1 MKGRQQPAALV
12 LVNLGTPEECTSG
25 SVRKFLRQFLSDPR
39 VVEIPRP
46 IWWLILN
53 LFVLPFRPA
62 RVAEAYKVIWTE
74 RGSPLR
80 YYTEDQVSFLTERMQ
95 QRYADR
101 VPPTVRYAMTYG
113 NPGIESVLSELYE
126 SGHRRIVVLPMYPQY
141 SCSTTAAIYDQIAQY
156 TANNR
161 ALPGLQIINSYF
173 YEESYIKALSNSVT
187 DYWQQNGRSEKLLFS
202 YHGIPQSYVDK
213 GDPYTGHC
221 ECTTGAVVASLGLM
235 KDDYLMAY
243 QSRFGKAEWVKPYT
257 DASIEELAKSG
268 VKTLDVI
275 CPAFSVDC
283 LETIEEIAKQNREL
297 FIEHGGEN
305 LRLIPCLNA
314 SKNHIDALE
323 TISAKYLDAVV

>member
-1 MKGRQQPAALV
+1 MKGLHQPAALV
-12 LVNLGTPEECTSG
+12 LVNLGTPEECTPK
-25 SVRKFLRQFLSDPR
+25 SVRRFLAEFLSDAR
-39 VVEIPRP
+39 VVEIPKP

-62 RVAEAYKVIWTE
+62 KVAKAYEIIWTD

-80 YYTEDQVSFLTERMQ
+80 YYTEDQVELLSERMSR
-95 QRYADR
+95 RYPDST
-101 VPPTVRYAMTYG
+101 PTVKYAMTYG
-113 NPGIESVLSELYE
+113 DPGIESVLSELYE
-126 SGHRRIVVLPMYPQY
+126 NGHRRIVILPMYPQY
-141 SCSTTAAIYDQIAQY
+141 SCSTTAAVYDQIARY
-156 TANNR
+156 ASKTR

-173 YEESYIKALSNSVT
+173 YEESYIKALADSVT
-187 DYWQQNGRSEKLLFS
+187 DYWAHHGRSEKLMFS
-202 YHGIPQSYVDK
+202 YHGIPQRYVDK

-221 ECTTGAVVASLGLM
+221 ECTTSAVVHALGL
-235 KDDYLMAY
+235 DENDYVMTY

-257 DASIEELAKSG
+257 DVTVEELAKSG

-283 LETIEEIAKQNREL
+283 LETIEEIAEQNREL

-314 SKNHIDALE
+314 SKGHIDALE
-323 TISAKYLDAVV
+323 TISAKYLDAIV